1 MKRKSLLLQLDMVEY
16 GEAWELQKA
25 LLQERISNKTD
36 DCFILLQHTPTFTFG
51 RRYKEANLIENK
63 EYYESKG
70 FSVYKTDRGGLA
82 TYHGP
87 GQIVGYP
94 VIKMRTYTKDYYE
107 YLRML
112 EEVMIRTLSAFGI
125 KAERNEGYTGVWILG
140 EKIGFIGVRITFGYA
155 LHGFSLN
162 VNNDISPFNYI
173 TPCGIQGVKIT
184 SVQKLLNRDVDVK
197 EVSDKLIYYY
207 SDVFQVQL
215 IPAEIQTM
223 ATKIDFWGN
232 CVLVQEKTVNF
243 PTETFHRNVST
254 GHESSG

>member
-1 MKRKSLLLQLDMVEY
+1 MRRKNLLLQMDMVEY

-25 LLQERISNKTD
+25 LLQARISDKID

-51 RRYKEANLIENK
+51 RRYKEANLTENK
-63 EYYESKG
+63 EYYESMG

-94 VIKMRTYTKDYYE
+94 IIKMCTYTKDYYE

-112 EEVMIRTLSAFGI
+112 EEVMIRALSAFGI
-125 KAERNEGYTGVWILG
+125 IAERKDGYTGVWVLG
-140 EKIGFIGVRITFGYA
+140 EKIGFIGVRITFGFT

-162 VNNDISPFNYI
+162 VNNDLSPFHYI
-173 TPCGIQGVKIT
+173 VPCGIRGIVTT
-184 SVQKLLNRDVDVK
+184 SVRKLLNRNIDIR

-207 SDVFQVQL
+207 SEIFHVQL
-215 IPAEIQTM
+215 TPAEIQTV
-223 ATKIDFWGN
+223 AQKIGFREY
-232 CVLVQEKTVNF
+232 CVGIQEKAVKF
-243 PTETFHRNVST
+243 PL
-254 GHESSG
+254 